1 MNIEI
6 TENCKKKM
14 VSQYDIQRQKA
25 LDDFSELYK
34 ETYDL
39 YDLFTDV
46 YDESYDDYY
55 YDDYYDEDYSFDL
68 YDLFI

>member
-6 TENCKKKM
+6 TENGKKKM

-25 LDDFSELYK
+25 LDDFGELYK

-39 YDLFTDV
+39 YNELGMCTDCNIRISQ
-46 YDESYDDYY
+46 YNK
-55 YDDYYDEDYSFDL
+55 
-68 YDLFI
+68 